1 MSFIQ
6 IKTQD
11 DRYGYIRADTIIGIM
26 PHTNSDQSPGTMILY
41 TGSNNEELS
50 TFAQADPL
58 MVHTQVAQALEIQWK
73 RSEQATAV
81 AGEHIIASMLEAFNA
96 VVDRI
101 KNEAATKDDG

>member
-6 IKTQD
+6 IKTED
-11 DRYGYIRADTIIGIM
+11 DRYAYIRADTIIGIM
-26 PHTNSDQSPGTMILY
+26 PHTNSDQTPGTMILY
-41 TGSNNEELS
+41 TGGITQELA

-58 MVHTQVAQALEIQWK
+58 RIHSQVEQALETQWK

-81 AGEHIIASMLEAFNA
+81 SGEHIIASLLEAFNM

-101 KNEAATKDDG
+101 KAEAAAKNAG